1 MALDQIC
8 VRMYLRH
15 GCNWASSGRA
25 HEWHDFGTVCGAV
38 GLLLSHQG
46 PRVAAARSTW
56 TIYMHFTDRTSCARS
71 TSANESAAPI
81 SLQSLDNVESRMR
94 CQGTGRLG
102 SHRGGSA
109 DRCRLIHRVRAER
122 NTDSGSRRGVRP
134 GTTLKPSFQLS
145 QARYLLTQKG
155 RICATVLV

>member
-1 MALDQIC
+1 LIK
-8 VRMYLRH
+8 
-15 GCNWASSGRA
+15 
-25 HEWHDFGTVCGAV
+25 FVCGCISVTDAI
-38 GLLLSHQG
+38 GLAADARTNGTTLVLFVARLVCSFSHQG
-46 PRVAAARSTW
+46 PRVAAARSIW
-56 TIYMHFTDRTSCARS
+56 RTCISPIGRHVQEVPVQTKARPPFSCRV
-71 TSANESAAPI
+71 
-81 SLQSLDNVESRMR
+81 LDNVESRMR

-109 DRCRLIHRVRAER
+109 DRCRLIHRVRADR
-122 NTDSGSRRGVRP
+122 STDSGSRRGVRP

>member
-38 GLLLSHQG
+38 GLLLFSPG
-46 PRVAAARSTW
+46 STGSRGKEYLD
-56 TIYMHFTDRTSCARS
+56 YMHFTDRTSCARS
-71 TSANESAAPI
+71 ISANESAAPI
-81 SLQSLDNVESRMR
+81 FLQSLDNVESRMR